1 MKRTVLFIA
10 KQEILEQFRKNTRQD
25 VKVVTP
31 AIMTEVLAAKL
42 RARGKDVKEEVPLD
56 DCHWTHSP
64 AEEPNKICESA
75 DFADESIGTTG
86 VGPVAVSFADL
97 GSVETFHCHKEHWEV
112 YFSEHR
118 LGVEYK
124 LHEKPQIQKEVMNEG
139 GAIVF
144 APGIANRMEI
154 HGLTIVLELP
164 AVPRDREASGLG
176 DTQ

>member
-1 MKRTVLFIA
+1 MKRTVVFIP
-10 KQEILEQFRKNTRQD
+10 KEEILEQFRKNARQD

-31 AIMTEVLAAKL
+31 AMMTQTLAAKL
-42 RARGKDVKEEVPLD
+42 RARGKDVKEEVPLG

-75 DFADESIGTTG
+75 DFADESIRNTG

-97 GSVETFHCHKEHWEV
+97 GSVETFHYHREHWEV

-124 LHEKPQIQKEVMNEG
+124 PHEKPEIRKEVLNEG

-144 APGIANRMEI
+144 APGIAHRMEI

-164 AVPRDREASGLG
+164 AVSRDREPSGPG
-176 DTQ
+176 DTR